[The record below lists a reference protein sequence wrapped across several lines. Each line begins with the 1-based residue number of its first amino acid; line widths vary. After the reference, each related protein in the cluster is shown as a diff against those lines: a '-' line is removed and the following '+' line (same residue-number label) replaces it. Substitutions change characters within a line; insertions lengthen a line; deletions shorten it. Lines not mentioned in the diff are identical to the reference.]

1 MGRRPRRRARLG
13 RLDHK
18 GSFRLRHL
26 IRAVLMAATLLGA
39 PAIAAPARLAIID
52 NDFAA
57 AGGALAIVPLVAKPD
72 MKLLGAT
79 VSIGDG
85 YVNDS
90 VAHTLRFLEII
101 HRPEIPVVPGSNV
114 PLVRTKAELNVWEKQ
129 YGAMPYKGAWNDP
142 KPGEPAY
149 GPDDVTPMKEGETRL
164 KPAPGPA
171 AEWLIDQT
179 RAHPGQI
186 EILAAGPLTNLALAA
201 RLDPGFA
208 KRVKTLVI
216 MGGLVDANQLQVTAN
231 ADFNTDFNFMFDP
244 EAADIVLTAG
254 FPKILIIG
262 NVSNAALLTKA
273 IVDKVGTV
281 KTPLTD
287 YYVKNAWVGLPLWD
301 ELAAAVM
308 ADPGLITKKTDTWM
322 RVNLDHG
329 VDYGRAHVW
338 PEEMRPHLGEQPV
351 TIVDA
356 IDIDRFFK
364 GFVGDLQAP
373 LPK

>member
-1 MGRRPRRRARLG
+1 M
-13 RLDHK
+13 
-18 GSFRLRHL
+18 RHL
-26 IRAVLMAATLLGA
+26 IPAAALVAGLF
-39 PAIAAPARLAIID
+39 AAPATAAPAPTRLAIID
-52 NDFAA
+52 NDFAY
-57 AGGALAIVPLVAKPD
+57 AGGALAIVPLVTKAD

-90 VAHTLRFLEII
+90 VAHTLRFLEIAR
-101 HRPEIPVVPGSNV
+101 RPEIPVVPGANV

-129 YGAMPYKGAWNDP
+129 YGIMPYKGAWNEP
-142 KPGEPAY
+142 KPGEPLL
-149 GPDDVTPMKEGETRL
+149 GPDDISPMKEGETKL
-164 KPAPGPA
+164 KPTPGPA
-171 AEWLIDQT
+171 ASWLIDQS

-186 EILAAGPLTNLALAA
+186 EILAAGPLTNLALAV

-208 KRVKTLVI
+208 RRVKTLVI

-254 FPKILIIG
+254 FAKILIIG
-262 NVSNAALLTKA
+262 NVSNAAILTKE
-273 IVDKVGTV
+273 IVDKVGAV
-281 KTPLTD
+281 KTPVTD
-287 YYVKNAWVGLPLWD
+287 YYVKNAWIGLPLWD
-301 ELAAAVM
+301 EMAAAVM
-308 ADPGLITKKTDTWM
+308 ADPSLITKKTDTWM
-322 RVNLDHG
+322 RINLDHG

-356 IDIDRFFK
+356 IDLDRFFA
-364 GFVGDLQAP
+364 GFVKDLQAP
-373 LPK
+373 LPR

>member
-1 MGRRPRRRARLG
+1 
-13 RLDHK
+13 
-18 GSFRLRHL
+18 LRHVVC
-26 IRAVLMAATLLGA
+26 AVAFAASLL
-39 PAIAAPARLAIID
+39 AAPAVATPPRLAIID

-57 AGGALAIVPLVAKPD
+57 AGGALAIVPLIARPD
-72 MKLLGAT
+72 MNLLGAT

-85 YVNDS
+85 YVDDS

-101 HRPEIPVVPGSNV
+101 HRPEIPVVPGANM

-129 YGAMPYKGAWNDP
+129 YGTMPYKGAWNDP
-142 KPGEPAY
+142 KPGEHAF

-164 KPAPGPA
+164 KPTPGPA
-171 AEWLIDQT
+171 AEWLIAQT
-179 RAHPGQI
+179 RTHPGQI
-186 EILAAGPLTNLALAA
+186 EILAAGPLTNLALAV

-216 MGGLVDANQLQVTAN
+216 MGGLVDANQLQVTGN

-254 FPKILIIG
+254 FAKILIIG
-262 NVSNAALLTKA
+262 NVSNAALLTKE
-273 IVDKVGTV
+273 IVAKVGTA

-301 ELAAAVM
+301 EMAAAVM
-308 ADPGLITKKTDTWM
+308 ADQSLITRKTDTWM

-356 IDIDRFFK
+356 IDLDRFFT
-364 GFVGDLQAP
+364 GFVKDLQAP
-373 LPK
+373 LPR

>member
-1 MGRRPRRRARLG
+1 MACEDGRG
-13 RLDHK
+13 READQK
-18 GSFRLRHL
+18 GELSVRHL
-26 IRAVLMAATLLGA
+26 ICAAGLAVILAV
-39 PAIAAPARLAIID
+39 PAMAAPARLVIID

-57 AGGALAIVPLVAKPD
+57 AGGAVAIAPLVASRD

-101 HRPEIPVVPGSNV
+101 HRPEIPVVPGANV
-114 PLVRTKAELNVWEKQ
+114 PLLRTKAELNVWEKQ
-129 YGAMPYKGAWNDP
+129 YGTMPYKGAWNDP
-142 KPGEPAY
+142 KPGEPVL
-149 GPDDVTPMKEGETRL
+149 GPEDVSPMKEGETALRST
-164 KPAPGPA
+164 PGPA
-171 AEWLIDQT
+171 AEWLIAQT
-179 RAHPGQI
+179 KAHPGQI
-186 EILAAGPLTNLALAA
+186 EILAAGPLTNLALAV
-201 RLDPGFA
+201 RLDPDFA
-208 KRVKTLVI
+208 KRVKSLVI

-254 FPKILIIG
+254 FSNVLIIG
-262 NVSNAALLTKA
+262 NVSNAAILTKA
-273 IVDKVGTV
+273 IVDKVAAV

-301 ELAAAVM
+301 EMAAAVM
-308 ADPGLITKKTDTWM
+308 ADPSLITRRTQTWM

-356 IDIDRFFK
+356 IDLDRFFA
-364 GFVGDLQAP
+364 GFIKELQAP